1 MMKVI
6 WPEDEEIDFLR
17 KKCDMQDK
25 ILQDVN
31 FLLKYYT
38 NNIDRKLQQYE
49 QFVESS
55 ENNKESK

>member
-1 MMKVI
+1 MKI
-6 WPEDEEIDFLR
+6 NENEEIDFLR

-38 NNIDRKLQQYE
+38 NNVDRKLQQYE
-49 QFVESS
+49 QFVKSS
-55 ENNKESK
+55 ENNKKSE

>member
-6 WPEDEEIDFLR
+6 WPENEEIDFLR

>member
-6 WPEDEEIDFLR
+6 WPENEEIDFLR

-55 ENNKESK
+55 ENNKKSK

>member
-1 MMKVI
+1 MKVI

-17 KKCDMQDK
+17 KKCDMQEK

>member
-1 MMKVI
+1 MMKI
-6 WPEDEEIDFLR
+6 RWPENEEIDFLR

-49 QFVESS
+49 QFVKSS
-55 ENNKESK
+55 ENNKKSE

>member
-1 MMKVI
+1 MKI
-6 WPEDEEIDFLR
+6 NENEEIDFLR

-49 QFVESS
+49 QFVKSS
-55 ENNKESK
+55 ENNKKSE

>member
-1 MMKVI
+1 
-6 WPEDEEIDFLR
+6 
-17 KKCDMQDK
+17 MQDK

-49 QFVESS
+49 QFVKSS
-55 ENNKESK
+55 ENNKKSE

>member
-1 MMKVI
+1 MKI
-6 WPEDEEIDFLR
+6 SENEEIDFLR

-49 QFVESS
+49 QFVKSS
-55 ENNKESK
+55 ENNKKSE

>member
-1 MMKVI
+1 MKI
-6 WPEDEEIDFLR
+6 SENEEIDFLR

-38 NNIDRKLQQYE
+38 NNVDRKLQQYE
-49 QFVESS
+49 QFVKSS
-55 ENNKESK
+55 ENNKKSE

>member
-1 MMKVI
+1 MKI
-6 WPEDEEIDFLR
+6 SENEEIDILR
-17 KKCDMQDK
+17 KKCDMQEK

>member
-1 MMKVI
+1 MKI
-6 WPEDEEIDFLR
+6 SENEEIDFLR

>member
-6 WPEDEEIDFLR
+6 WPENEEIDFLR
-17 KKCDMQDK
+17 KKCDMQEK

>member
-17 KKCDMQDK
+17 KKCDMQEK